1 MRTWKTTVMKCLAGL
16 AIVVALLGIV
26 EIAISS
32 SAEKMFANA
41 ILTNPRIHT
50 RPEVAIKSFPNLV
63 KLPAGRTGGLL
74 VNLNDEPHAS
84 PDIPRANVQVEYS
97 NLRFDQHD
105 LFAGRLRDFSFGE
118 GTGRVYISGSALA
131 EYSGISDLQF
141 QAADN
146 ASPAGTGED
155 KALLTGTL
163 QLPCGSD
170 GPHPVLVAVRA
181 HVFFW
186 KEGKRLEIDPENL
199 EKFVDTSQRLKPDKC
214 SVNDSLTQQV
224 FKRLSLSLRVPS
236 LPLGIVPQLAFA
248 QAGNLVIVGPTAQSP
263 ITGTDTARYPGGT
276 STQARWENL
285 TNYFKFAPQ

>member
-1 MRTWKTTVMKCLAGL
+1 MKFLAGL
-16 AIVVALLGIV
+16 AIVVVLLGVV

-32 SAEKMFANA
+32 YTEKIFANA
-41 ILTNPRIHT
+41 ILTNPQIHT
-50 RPEVAIKSFPNLV
+50 RPEVAVKSFPNLFKV
-63 KLPAGRTGGLL
+63 PDGRTGGLL
-74 VNLNDEPHAS
+74 INLNDAPHAS

-105 LFAGRLRDFSFGE
+105 LFAGQLHDFSFGE

-131 EYSGISDLQF
+131 EYSGIGDLQF

-163 QLPCGSD
+163 NLPCGSD
-170 GPHPVLVAVRA
+170 GPHPVHVEVRA

-186 KEGKRLEIDPENL
+186 KEGKRLGIDPEKL
-199 EKFVDTSQRLKPDKC
+199 EKFTDTSKHLAPAQCHL
-214 SVNDSLTQQV
+214 NDALTQHV

-263 ITGTDTARYPGGT
+263 ITGKETARYPGGT

>member
-1 MRTWKTTVMKCLAGL
+1 MTCLAGL
-16 AIVVALLGIV
+16 AIVVLLLGVV

-32 SAEKMFANA
+32 YAEKMFANA
-41 ILTNPRIHT
+41 ILTNSRIRT
-50 RPEVAIKSFPNLV
+50 RPEVALKSFPNLV
-63 KLPAGRTGGLL
+63 KLPDGRTGGLL
-74 VNLNDEPHAS
+74 INLNDEPDAS

-105 LFAGRLRDFSFGE
+105 LFAGQLRDFSFGE

-146 ASPAGTGED
+146 ASPAGVGED

-163 QLPCGSD
+163 HLPCGSD
-170 GPHPVLVAVRA
+170 GPHPVHVEVRA

-186 KEGKRLEIDPENL
+186 KEGQRLEIDPEKL
-199 EKFVDTSQRLKPDKC
+199 ETFTDTSKRSKPEKC
-214 SVNDSLTQQV
+214 HLNNTLTHQV
-224 FKRLSLSLRVPS
+224 FERLSLSLRVPS

-263 ITGTDTARYPGGT
+263 ITGKNTARYPGGT
-276 STQARWENL
+276 SSQARWENL
-285 TNYFKFAPQ
+285 TNYFEFAPQ

>member
-1 MRTWKTTVMKCLAGL
+1 M
-16 AIVVALLGIV
+16 
-26 EIAISS
+26 
-32 SAEKMFANA
+32 
-41 ILTNPRIHT
+41 
-50 RPEVAIKSFPNLV
+50 
-63 KLPAGRTGGLL
+63 
-74 VNLNDEPHAS
+74 
-84 PDIPRANVQVEYS
+84 
-97 NLRFDQHD
+97 
-105 LFAGRLRDFSFGE
+105 
-118 GTGRVYISGSALA
+118 
-131 EYSGISDLQF
+131 
-141 QAADN
+141 
-146 ASPAGTGED
+146 
-155 KALLTGTL
+155 
-163 QLPCGSD
+163 
-170 GPHPVLVAVRA
+170 LVAVRA